1 MAEVKRT
8 GQLQNP
14 PWRRAAWIAFGLM
27 MIAGVIL
34 GVREMTG
41 TAPSTGGG
49 ATHAAQNAI
58 PVTAATATV
67 QDFAEI
73 IDTFGNVQ
81 SIDAV
86 SVLPRATGTIEKVE
100 FTPGQDVKQGQELF
114 LIDPRPYEAALNE
127 TKGQLARDQ
136 GSLEEAEVDLKRFQK
151 LLAQDSIADQTE
163 KDQLY
168 VVQQD
173 QGTVQLDQAD
183 VEAAQLNLLY
193 AHVTAP
199 ISGRTGMLQVDLGNL
214 VGASSQQAASSASTS
229 STSTNLNTSTEMGS
243 LVSITQLQP
252 IYVTF
257 TIPQTFANEVIQN
270 QANGPLEVDAYSQTG
285 KLLDKGKVTLID
297 NQVSTATGTLTLQ
310 ATFANSDN
318 LLWPGEYVS
327 VQLKYGTLRNAITVP
342 SSAIMVGPN
351 GDYIYTIASGNKVKQ
366 VNVDETTRRD
376 GVSVIGKGIS
386 AGQTVVVTGQYRLTD
401 GSLVAIQQPPS
412 STSEGKAQTAE
423 GSSSK

>member
-8 GQLQNP
+8 GQLRNP
-14 PWRRAAWIAFGLM
+14 PWRRAAWIIFGLVLV
-27 MIAGVIL
+27 AGVVL
-34 GVREMTG
+34 GVRKMTG
-41 TAPSTGGG
+41 TAPSAGGG

-58 PVTAATATV
+58 PVTAATATS

-86 SVLPRATGTIEKVE
+86 SVLPRAAGTIEKVE

-114 LIDPRPYEAALNE
+114 LIDPRPYEAVLNE
-127 TKGQLARDQ
+127 AKGQLARDQ
-136 GSLEEAEVDLKRFQK
+136 GSLDEAQVDLKRFQK

-214 VGASSQQAASSASTS
+214 VGSSSQQTASNASTS
-229 STSTNLNTSTEMGS
+229 STSTNLSTSTETGS

-257 TIPQTFANEVIQN
+257 TIPQTFANEVIKN

-285 KLLDKGKVTLID
+285 KFLDKGKLTLID
-297 NQVSTATGTLTLQ
+297 NQVSAATGTLTLQ

-327 VQLKYGTLRNAITVP
+327 VQLKYGTLHNAITVP

-401 GSLVAIQQPPS
+401 GSVVAIQPA